1 VSTALAP
8 AVAEAR
14 DHVRGSA
21 GPTLL
26 IFGDYECPYTRMAY
40 RSVQSLEARG
50 FSSACFRHFPLVEI
64 HPHALAAAESDD
76 LRARTHAP
84 LVADDVDSADASR
97 VTGTPSFFVNGR
109 RHEGAYDIETLS
121 KLVREALATDPV
133 CARPSLSSL

>member
-1 VSTALAP
+1 MSTALAP

-40 RSVQSLEARG
+40 RSVQSLEREG
-50 FSSACFRHFPLVEI
+50 I
-64 HPHALAAAESDD
+64 QESDD

-84 LVADDVDSADASR
+84 RVADDVDSADASR

-121 KLVREALATDPV
+121 KLVREALASDPV
-133 CARPSLSSL
+133 ALVRR

>member
-40 RSVQSLEARG
+40 RTVQSLEREG
-50 FSSACFRHFPLVEI
+50 IQFRFVFRHFPLVEI

-84 LVADDVDSADASR
+84 RVADDVDSADASR

-109 RHEGAYDIETLS
+109 RHEGAYDTETLS
-121 KLVREALATDPV
+121 KLVREALASDPV
-133 CARPSLSSL
+133 ALVGR